1 MSGGLALQPT
11 HQKTP
16 SIARKRAAARK
27 EIRARRIAAGE
38 KSYGSIR
45 EDFQDGDLLLFRGK
59 GPFSVAIRLMT
70 GSTYSHVG
78 LVYLFDN
85 RVYVIEAVGAGV
97 RLILMSELMKRYHGG
112 IDYYEVV
119 RATPKQRR
127 QAIGFCFEQLGKLYD
142 NPGIVRFLI
151 LLLFKR
157 RLSAGEDQAWFCSEL
172 VAAAYRKQDLVLTP
186 ELAEYTSPNDLALSP
201 EVRLRYTLKPA

>member
-1 MSGGLALQPT
+1 MSGDLALRPAG
-11 HQKTP
+11 QKP
-16 SIARKRAAARK
+16 QIAQTRAAARS

-45 EDFQDGDLLLFRGK
+45 ENFQEGDLLLFRGK
-59 GPFSVAIRLMT
+59 GVVSMAIRALT
-70 GSTYSHVG
+70 GSTYSHAG
-78 LVYLFDN
+78 LVYLFHD

-97 RLILMSELMKRYHGG
+97 RLLLMSELMKRYDGG

-127 QAIGFCFEQLGKLYD
+127 HAIAFCFEQLGKLYD
-142 NPGIVRFLI
+142 KVGILRFLL
-151 LLLFKR
+151 LLLFR
-157 RLSAGEDQAWFCSEL
+157 RKLAAAEDQAWFCSEL
-172 VAAAYRKQDLVLTP
+172 AAAAYRKQDLPLAP
-186 ELAEYTSPNDLALSP
+186 EMAEYTSPNDLALSP